1 MPGVHF
7 SVPAAVQDVSV
18 WLLLQEVALQVKR
31 VALDCHAIYRCQPTD
46 GCPQHVLLA
55 QEEMDEGED
64 STSSLPKKKWTK
76 VKILFFLNSAK
87 SA

>member
-31 VALDCHAIYRCQPTD
+31 VALDCHAIYTFRSETTS
-46 GCPQHVLLA
+46 LL
-55 QEEMDEGED
+55 
-64 STSSLPKKKWTK
+64 K
-76 VKILFFLNSAK
+76 VT
-87 SA
+87 